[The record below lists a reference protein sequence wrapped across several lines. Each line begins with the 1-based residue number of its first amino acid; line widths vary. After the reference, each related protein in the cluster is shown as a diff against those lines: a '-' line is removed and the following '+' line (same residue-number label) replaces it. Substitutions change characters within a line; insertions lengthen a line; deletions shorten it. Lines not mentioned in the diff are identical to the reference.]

1 MPVQRGGR
9 PEVTGASRLGPAS
22 TYQPAVPCLLE
33 DMSIASIPGI
43 PRHLVVSDPQSGQ
56 VVEAPAGSCLVL
68 KFRPRG
74 HATTHWR
81 IAESPGHLLPLGSER
96 FEFRFLVF
104 DAGTGP
110 SRPLRL
116 VRSCEDC
123 GESADVRD
131 VTVEVIAS

>member
-1 MPVQRGGR
+1 M
-9 PEVTGASRLGPAS
+9 TTA
-22 TYQPAVPCLLE
+22 
-33 DMSIASIPGI
+33 SIARA
-43 PRHLVVSDPQSGQ
+43 PRHLVVSDPRTGQ

-81 IAESPGHLLPLGSER
+81 IEDSPGHLLPLGSER

-104 DAGTGP
+104 DSGTGP
-110 SRPLRL
+110 TRPLRL
-116 VRSCEDC
+116 VRACEDC
-123 GESADVRD
+123 CESSDVRD

>member
-1 MPVQRGGR
+1 VTAYDETVR
-9 PEVTGASRLGPAS
+9 PL
-22 TYQPAVPCLLE
+22 TYQRATPRLLE
-33 DMSIASIPGI
+33 DMSTPSISRV

-81 IAESPGHLLPLGSER
+81 IAENPGHLVPLGSDR
-96 FEFRFLVF
+96 FELRFLVF
-104 DAGTGP
+104 DAGSGP
-110 SRPLRL
+110 ARPLRL

-123 GESADVRD
+123 GESRDVRD
-131 VTVEVIAS
+131 VTVIGTAS